1 MTKMLQ
7 KRKMAA
13 VCLVAPSLQLGGL
26 ENSVAVVA
34 NLLSR
39 RGHQVTLVTCYRHER
54 FYRLDDRID
63 VLEPEFNRADMPG
76 PLFYG
81 RWMIFLRRGVRN
93 VSPHVVLSYGD
104 FHNALVLAALAGTRR
119 PVVISDRA
127 SPGLRFPWAV
137 RALRKATYPGAAG
150 IVAQTKRAAAVKQIM
165 TRGRVPIE
173 IIPNSIREFPP
184 HTTVPR
190 ERVIL
195 AVARH
200 YRVKG
205 LDRLIE
211 AFAESGL
218 DDWSLEIAGSEGP
231 ETARLWALINRL
243 GLSQRVRFLGSVK
256 NLTSVYARAG
266 IFVLPSRSEGFPNA
280 LIEAMAHGCPAVS
293 FDIDA
298 GPADIIRHG
307 ENGLL
312 IPDGDIAA
320 LSAALREL
328 AEDESRRRQLGSRA
342 RAISEELDPQHIGD
356 RLSAFLQQSAGFP
369 RVQADTLA
377 GSEQT

>member
-1 MTKMLQ
+1 
-7 KRKMAA
+7 MAT

-39 RGHQVTLVTCYRHER
+39 RGHRTALVTCYRHER
-54 FYRLDDRID
+54 FYRLAKCVEVIEPGFDRFR
-63 VLEPEFNRADMPG
+63 VPG
-76 PLFYG
+76 PLFYA
-81 RWMIFLRRGVRN
+81 RWMRFVRKAVRGV
-93 VSPHVVLSYGD
+93 SPDVVLSYGD
-104 FHNALVLAALAGTRR
+104 FHNALVLAALAATGL
-119 PVVISDRA
+119 PVVVSDRA
-127 SPGLRFPWAV
+127 SPGLHFPLLV
-137 RALRKATYPGAAG
+137 RTLRRMTYPGAAG
-150 IVAQTKRAAAVKQIM
+150 IVAQTGRAAQVKQTM

-184 HTTVPR
+184 HPDVPR
-190 ERVIL
+190 ECVVL

-211 AFAESGL
+211 AFARSDL
-218 DDWSLEIAGSEGP
+218 RDWALEIAGSEGP
-231 ETARLWALINRL
+231 ETPRLKALLDRL
-243 GLSQRVRFLGSVK
+243 GLSGRVRFLGSVK
-256 NLTSVYARAG
+256 DLSVVYARAG

-280 LIEAMAHGCPAVS
+280 LIEAMAHGCPAIS

-312 IPDGDIAA
+312 IADGDIPA
-320 LSAALREL
+320 LAAALRGL
-328 AEDESRRRQLGSRA
+328 AEDESRRRQLGNRA
-342 RAISEELDPQHIGD
+342 RAISEELGPQRIGD
-356 RLSAFLQQSAGFP
+356 RLSAFLQQSAGLP
-369 RVQADTLA
+369 HAQAATLA
-377 GSEQT
+377 GSQQT